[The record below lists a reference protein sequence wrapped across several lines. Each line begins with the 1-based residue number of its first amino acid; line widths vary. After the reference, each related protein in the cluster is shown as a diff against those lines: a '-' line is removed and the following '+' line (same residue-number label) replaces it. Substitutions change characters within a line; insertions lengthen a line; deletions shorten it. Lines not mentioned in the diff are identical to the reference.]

1 MAGVGSRAMKR
12 IRNRGNRMLVN
23 SPMISLPP
31 ELVTEVLARVAS
43 SSATDLF
50 TAKLSCKV
58 FSQIAEESYVY
69 KRVSLDKFP
78 VVAWHHRRQIA
89 AFFNKCKCSKNP
101 EALYRQGV
109 VDFFGGEELNS
120 AIECLKEAMESGH
133 EGASYAM
140 AIILI
145 FFGGDM
151 KQKGITYL
159 KGMKK
164 SRNLEGRIGYCRES
178 LRRIIRRIWVK
189 NPLVLNE
196 RPKCCTMQH
205 EKHKGW
211 TRYQFDRDDNTCE
224 ACKCDEEI
232 AYICDALPQIII

>member
-1 MAGVGSRAMKR
+1 
-12 IRNRGNRMLVN
+12 
-23 SPMISLPP
+23 
-31 ELVTEVLARVAS
+31 
-43 SSATDLF
+43 
-50 TAKLSCKV
+50 
-58 FSQIAEESYVY
+58 
-69 KRVSLDKFP
+69 
-78 VVAWHHRRQIA
+78 
-89 AFFNKCKCSKNP
+89 
-101 EALYRQGV
+101 
-109 VDFFGGEELNS
+109 
-120 AIECLKEAMESGH
+120 MESGH
-133 EGASYAM
+133 EAASYAM

-205 EKHKGW
+205 KKAKGW

-232 AYICDALPQIII
+232 AYICDALPQINI

>member
-1 MAGVGSRAMKR
+1 MAGVGSKAMKR

-50 TAKLSCKV
+50 TAKLRHVQIENFQFKNLAIFFLSFFFVMLNIYIFIVFSCKV

-109 VDFFGGEELNS
+109 VCN
-120 AIECLKEAMESGH
+120 I
-133 EGASYAM
+133 YAQ
-140 AIILI
+140 I
-145 FFGGDM
+145 
-151 KQKGITYL
+151 
-159 KGMKK
+159 
-164 SRNLEGRIGYCRES
+164 
-178 LRRIIRRIWVK
+178 
-189 NPLVLNE
+189 P
-196 RPKCCTMQH
+196 
-205 EKHKGW
+205 
-211 TRYQFDRDDNTCE
+211 NTPDKIY
-224 ACKCDEEI
+224 AVMVT
-232 AYICDALPQIII
+232 